1 MTTTVRILGSRAR
14 EQVPGTSITLLA
26 PGFRGS
32 LTQEAVSAHESGA
45 VPELPFADAATG
57 ADVMLAAQLSMSLEA
72 RPPDGGPELRSRS
85 AVAAYPRLIVPRRN
99 GVAYALL
106 QTDAAGFSEFV
117 MPLTHD
123 GDEAVFPLTVARAG
137 ATRRTLRVFMW
148 AAPPV
153 QGPGTQAV
161 MSRWERQRRPHRLL
175 QLTAQGSWELPD
187 AGMLARGPCLLLLH
201 GCFATPHSAFGPWL
215 AGESFAAIYSRY
227 EGRCLAFAH
236 PTLSVAIEENV
247 QFLAASLPPI
257 PALDIVAHG
266 RGGLFARAVA
276 ADGRVAV
283 RRAVLVGT
291 PNHGTPFASGANFK
305 RFLDGHVAWLAR
317 APGDIAIPILEGTLS
332 LARCVALGL
341 PTTLPGVE
349 PLLPD
354 SSLLIALATPR
365 DSSTQWY
372 TVGARFTS
380 TDAESAGLEE
390 VPNDLVVPSESCH
403 LPTAQLTDGLRL
415 AGGGI
420 HHHNYFSDEHVLAR
434 LDAWLA

>member
-14 EQVPGTSITLLA
+14 EQFPGTSITLLA

-32 LTQEAVSAHESGA
+32 LTQEVATGDASGA
-45 VPELPFADAATG
+45 VPGLPFADAAAG
-57 ADVMLAAQLSMSLEA
+57 ADVMLAAHLSMSLEA
-72 RPPDGGPELRSRS
+72 WPPDGGPELRSRS

-106 QTDAAGFSEFV
+106 QTDATGVSEFV
-117 MPLTHD
+117 MPLTRD
-123 GDEAVFPLTVARAG
+123 GEEAVFPLTVARDG

-175 QLTAQGSWELPD
+175 QLTAQKDWEPPD
-187 AGMLARGPCLLLLH
+187 AGMLTRGPCLLLLH
-201 GCFATPHSAFGPWL
+201 GCFATPHSAFGAWL
-215 AGESFAAIYSRY
+215 AGESFAALHARY

-247 QFLAASLPPI
+247 QFLAASLPPL

-266 RGGLFARAVA
+266 RGGLFARAIA
-276 ADGRVAV
+276 ADGRVPV

-291 PNHGTPFASGANFK
+291 PNHGTPLAYGANFK
-305 RFLDGHVAWLAR
+305 RFLDGHVALLAR
-317 APGDIAIPILEGTLS
+317 APRDIALPILEGTLS

-341 PTTLPGVE
+341 PMTLPGVE

-354 SSLLIALATPR
+354 SSLLTAFATPR
-365 DSSTQWY
+365 DASTSWY
-372 TVGARFTS
+372 TVGARFATGV
-380 TDAESAGLEE
+380 ESLGQDEP
-390 VPNDLVVPSESCH
+390 PNDLVVPSESCH

-415 AGGGI
+415 AGSET
-420 HHHNYFSDEHVLAR
+420 HHHNYFSDAQVLAR
-434 LDAWLA
+434 LDAWFA